1 MTILRQEPGES
12 LAYKLWALWAD
23 TLPPDDS
30 LECYVAEI
38 TDDGQRIDF
47 RPFGFEGAL
56 SLIVISLL
64 MFTVIG
70 NREDPEHSDR

>member
-1 MTILRQEPGES
+1 M
-12 LAYKLWALWAD
+12 
-23 TLPPDDS
+23 
-30 LECYVAEI
+30 AEI